1 MAGLAC
7 KARWNYSLRPMRFVT
22 RYIFSQLTY
31 ATVFMTLALTMALW
45 LTQSLRLIDYMV
57 NRGLPASSFLELTAL
72 LLPSL
77 LSLVLPISTVV
88 AVLFVYNK
96 LTQDSELVV
105 MRASGLSAVQLARP
119 ALVLAGVVTLIGY
132 AISLYFLPLSYRNF
146 RDLQFDIRDTYAS
159 VLLQEGVFNTIGDDI
174 TVYVRARDDD
184 GALVGIIVQDARD
197 KQRPSTLIAERGALV
212 RTDEGPRVLL
222 VNGNRQEV
230 DRETG
235 QLSMLYFE
243 RYTVDLAGLSGDSS
257 RRRRDPAERFMS
269 ELFNPSERE
278 LQDEGFVRELLA
290 EAHSRLSAPLFGL
303 TFTLIALVAMLTG
316 EFNRRG
322 RPHRLALAGVTVGV
336 LFAASLAAQDLAN
349 REASALVLLYIVPI
363 VPAIVA
369 LVWLARDRPKAR
381 RLTVREVP
389 A

>member
-1 MAGLAC
+1 
-7 KARWNYSLRPMRFVT
+7 MRSVT
-22 RYIFSQLTY
+22 RYVFTQLAF

-57 NRGLPASSFLELTAL
+57 NRGLPATSFLELVAL

-105 MRASGLSAVQLARP
+105 MRASGLSALQLARP
-119 ALVLAGVVTLIGY
+119 ALVLGTIVTIIGY

-146 RDLQFDIRDTYAS
+146 RDLQFDIRDSYAA
-159 VLLQEGVFNTIGDDI
+159 VLIQEGVFNTMGNDI
-174 TVYVRARDDD
+174 TVYVRARDDE
-184 GALVGIIVQDARD
+184 GALVGLIVQDARD
-197 KQRPSTLIAERGALV
+197 KERPSTLIAERGALV

-230 DRETG
+230 NRQTG

-243 RYTVDLAGLSGDSS
+243 RYTVDLAGLGGDSS
-257 RRRRDPAERFMS
+257 NRRRDPAERFMS
-269 ELFNPSERE
+269 ELFHPNEKE
-278 LQDEGFVRELLA
+278 AQDEAFVRELAA
-290 EAHSRLSAPLFGL
+290 EAHSRLSAPFFGI
-303 TFTLIALVAMLTG
+303 TFPLIALVALLTG

-322 RPHRLALAGVTVGV
+322 RPHRLALAAVAVGV
-336 LFAASLAAQDLAN
+336 LFALSLAAQDLAN
-349 REASALVLLYIVPI
+349 REASAVVLLYLVPFA
-363 VPAIVA
+363 PALLA
-369 LVWLARDRPKAR
+369 LAWLVRDKPRAR
-381 RLTVREVP
+381 RAAPREVP